1 MVKIM
6 ADVFADLEPSIPLNT
21 SQALCPES
29 PSVSL
34 MRQLLSVRLCFSGDK
49 APAGVHGLSGVGLR
63 AGAQV
68 SDAESSFAS
77 HSVTSLLGCSR
88 LYGALFGHKCYD
100 LMTLLCA

>member
-1 MVKIM
+1 MVIIM

-68 SDAESSFAS
+68 SDAG
-77 HSVTSLLGCSR
+77 VLLRITQCDLPPR
-88 LYGALFGHKCYD
+88 VLQALWG
-100 LMTLLCA
+100 LIWA